1 MPAKQPQGYYA
12 ASAPPAASRPALR
25 GDLTVDVCVVGAG
38 FTGLSAAL
46 HLAEAGAR
54 VAVLEAETVG
64 FGASGRN
71 GGQIHTGLC
80 QTQAELEKWL
90 GVVHARD
97 LWALTEDFEE
107 LSSAGLSR
115 AMAST
120 AI

>member
-1 MPAKQPQGYYA
+1 MIRGALMPAHQPQGYYT
-12 ASAPPAASRPALR
+12 ASAPPAPVRPALS
-25 GDLTVDVCVVGAG
+25 GDLAVDVCVVGAG

-71 GGQIHTGLC
+71 GGQIHTGLN

-90 GVVHARD
+90 GKIQARD
-97 LWALTEDFEE
+97 LWNLTE
-107 LSSAGLSR
+107 
-115 AMAST
+115 
-120 AI
+120 